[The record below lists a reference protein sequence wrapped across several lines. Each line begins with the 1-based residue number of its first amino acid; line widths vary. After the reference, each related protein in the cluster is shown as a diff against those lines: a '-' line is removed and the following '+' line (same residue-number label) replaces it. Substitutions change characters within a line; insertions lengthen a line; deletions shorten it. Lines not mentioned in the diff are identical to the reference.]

1 MKERPNL
8 TQFMEQLIRALKEE
22 ERFSTAHIYQSTL
35 NALRLFCKAD
45 VIRFNQMDRSRLKQF
60 ESHLRNKG
68 CAWNTVSTYMRTL
81 QAVYNRW
88 MPLGSGDYNPKL
100 FDDVYTKV
108 ESHIKR
114 ALTEQQ
120 MKRLMYAEAVPI
132 SEEQKRILAYFV
144 QIGRASCRER
154 VSSPV

>member
-1 MKERPNL
+1 MVQRKL
-8 TQFMEQLIRALKEE
+8 SL
-22 ERFSTAHIYQSTL
+22 
-35 NALRLFCKAD
+35 
-45 VIRFNQMDRSRLKQF
+45 
-60 ESHLRNKG
+60 
-68 CAWNTVSTYMRTL
+68 NTVSTYMRTL

-132 SEEQKRILAYFV
+132 SEEQKKNSCVFRTDVSVSRYAFHRLGLLA
-144 QIGRASCRER
+144 
-154 VSSPV
+154 

>member
-1 MKERPNL
+1 MQEVFTPGR
-8 TQFMEQLIRALKEE
+8 LKE
-22 ERFSTAHIYQSTL
+22 Y
-35 NALRLFCKAD
+35 
-45 VIRFNQMDRSRLKQF
+45 
-60 ESHLRNKG
+60 ESWLMVQRKLSL
-68 CAWNTVSTYMRTL
+68 NTVSTYMRTL

-120 MKRLMYAEAVPI
+120 MKLIYDNFIKNNTFLFCRLTSNFRKYNRKEFLRI
-132 SEEQKRILAYFV
+132 SY
-144 QIGRASCRER
+144 
-154 VSSPV
+154 